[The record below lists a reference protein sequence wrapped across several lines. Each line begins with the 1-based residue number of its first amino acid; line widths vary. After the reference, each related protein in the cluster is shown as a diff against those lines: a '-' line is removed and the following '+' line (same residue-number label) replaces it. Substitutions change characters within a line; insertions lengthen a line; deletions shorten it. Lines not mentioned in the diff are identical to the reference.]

1 MRCKALRVRCE
12 GVYPKR
18 YKKRT
23 TCSPPPFPIYCVQ
36 VCQHDLCAFRFSV
49 VSAGMCTFLISSL
62 IQIFSDRRYSS
73 LVSKMY
79 PELHTLQYCIYG
91 LMRSQAVTMQIS
103 THMLGGHENID
114 SSLFNTTN
122 TFIYTFKVCFLFING
137 CFEA

>member
-12 GVYPKR
+12 GVHLKR
-18 YKKRT
+18 YK
-23 TCSPPPFPIYCVQ
+23 SVQHAPPPPFPIYCVQ
-36 VCQHDLCAFRFSV
+36 VFQHDLCAFRFFV

-79 PELHTLQYCIYG
+79 PELHPLQYCIYG
-91 LMRSQAVTMQIS
+91 LIAVTMQIS
-103 THMLGGHENID
+103 AHMLGGHENID